1 MTRDWILLGVGR
13 HIIPAPAHLMHRE
26 SAKEAR
32 EGPPR
37 LAFMT
42 PAHHAVRDFAVRELP
57 RVGQPLSPQQIASE
71 LAMPLEDVVTI
82 LDDLERHLTFLYRD
96 ESGAV
101 VWAYPVTVAPTP
113 HRIVFS
119 SGEALYAA

>member
-1 MTRDWILLGVGR
+1 MTGDRLLLGIGR
-13 HIIPAPAHLMHRE
+13 HIIPVPEHLMDRE
-26 SAKEAR
+26 SDKEAHK
-32 EGPPR
+32 GPSR

-42 PAHHAVRDFAVRELP
+42 PAHHVVRDFAVRELP

-82 LDDLERHLTFLYRD
+82 LDDLERHLTFLYRNQ
-96 ESGAV
+96 SGAV

-119 SGEALYAA
+119 SGETLYAA